1 MSGSV
6 AAAIEGQAKRVVGD
20 VTRQYLNGVRFFVCE
35 HATRNPVLPR
45 IIDAVAQESAVRI
58 VEKAW
63 SDSHLFGLLV
73 MLLYLEVALALL
85 VAFGASHDE
94 DVGWAFK
101 QFALSIPNRVS
112 AMTT

>member
-58 VEKAW
+58 VEKSLVRLSLVRPAGNAAV
-63 SDSHLFGLLV
+63 FGG
-73 MLLYLEVALALL
+73 
-85 VAFGASHDE
+85 GACA
-94 DVGWAFK
+94 VGG
-101 QFALSIPNRVS
+101 IRREP
-112 AMTT
+112 